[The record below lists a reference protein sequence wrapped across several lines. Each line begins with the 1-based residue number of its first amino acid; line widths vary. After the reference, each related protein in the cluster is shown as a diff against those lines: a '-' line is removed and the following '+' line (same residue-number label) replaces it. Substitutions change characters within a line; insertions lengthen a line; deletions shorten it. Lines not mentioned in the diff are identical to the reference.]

1 MFRAAPIALALSCL
15 LAVGCASVGRGGSNF
30 PGDDTARPATDVPS
44 RFTVGAA
51 GATPPTDGACHSPI
65 TDPRSGAQFRFV
77 RADAGRGDYEVA
89 TGQYGARAG
98 ELLRVDCRTWQAI
111 GLVRR

>member
-1 MFRAAPIALALSCL
+1 MLGLVPFALTASCL
-15 LAVGCASVGRGGSNF
+15 LVAGCVSVGRGGGNF
-30 PGDDTARPATDVPS
+30 PSDATARPATDVPS
-44 RFTVGAA
+44 RFDVGAA

-77 RADAGRGDYEVA
+77 RADAGRGDYAVS